1 MSRGGADRNRTDD
14 LLNANQALSRL
25 SYSPLPVTEF
35 EAGWTRGSGL
45 YPAPRQF
52 SCEIQ
57 VERRGTMEWNG
68 CHLLPRAVLARAF
81 RGSTH
86 VLS

>member
-1 MSRGGADRNRTDD
+1 
-14 LLNANQALSRL
+14 
-25 SYSPLPVTEF
+25 
-35 EAGWTRGSGL
+35 
-45 YPAPRQF
+45 
-52 SCEIQ
+52 